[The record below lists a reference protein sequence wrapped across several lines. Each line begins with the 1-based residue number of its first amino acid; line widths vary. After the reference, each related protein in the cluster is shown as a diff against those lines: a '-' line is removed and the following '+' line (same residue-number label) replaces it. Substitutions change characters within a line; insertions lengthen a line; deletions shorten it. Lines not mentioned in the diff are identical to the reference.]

1 MTTTKI
7 PIIYLIEENIK
18 NSAYLRGAIVDTE
31 FKCDIRVFDNGE
43 SAIEELFSGTVEI
56 PDMILL
62 SLTLTDIDGMDVL
75 KKIKGDDNLKGVP
88 TIVLG
93 DGSDQALVKEAYA
106 NYANSYIKKV
116 KTIGDYMAVVQNLK
130 NLWFMRF
137 AS

>member
-116 KTIGDYMAVVQNLK
+116 MTIGDYMSVVQNLK

>member
-7 PIIYLIEENIK
+7 PIIYLIEENVK
-18 NSAYLRGAIVDTE
+18 NSAYLRGAIVDTA
-31 FKCDIRVFDNGE
+31 FKCDIHVFENGVP
-43 SAIEELFSGTVEI
+43 AIEELFSGTVER

-116 KTIGDYMAVVQNLK
+116 MTIGDYMSVVQNLK